1 VTWDTH
7 ANCDGWIA
15 TYSIDGGTPVV
26 YDSGSWSN
34 PYVLES
40 ANPNASFTIP
50 ENPGETYDY
59 PNAPSV
65 TVNEPEKCL
74 VTLQHNAVITSDP
87 NCDGWSASFSSSD
100 GGVGTPTTATSGTW
114 TDPYSLEQATVS
126 YNVVWPDGYTTVVSK
141 TIHEP
146 ENCLRYKTDVT
157 YIKKACTKLGSVYT
171 FTFPATGIKE
181 VDLTKGTTKIV
192 IIASGD
198 VAIPGGTWNGT
209 IIPQPGYDLTGPATF
224 TIDSKVCKAPVFK
237 PTGNVLWSVT
247 KIQRDPMLC
256 YVWIQD
262 GSQPSDAVISK
273 YCGAL
278 WPAGSWNHPHD
289 YIEGYLD
296 GVYGFK
302 DGWTGLF
309 LTPDELPKTDI
320 WW

>member
-1 VTWDTH
+1 MKKTKFGVAMILATILVFAFSITALAWNQPTVTANCAPDSNHYSFTIVLTGSESNYNIDWSWNSSFSGATTVNSTTNPSPYTLVVPRGGTTLYVRWSSDNGSYNSATANGTLCHKSHTVTWDTH

-15 TYSIDGGTPVV
+15 TYSIDGGGKVV
-26 YDSGSWSN
+26 YDSGTWSN
-34 PYVLES
+34 PYVNET
-40 ANPNASFTIP
+40 ANPKAFTVP
-50 ENPGETYDY
+50 EISGDTYDH
-59 PNAPSV
+59 PNSPSV
-65 TVNEPEKCL
+65 TIYE
-74 VTLQHNAVITSDP
+74 
-87 NCDGWSASFSSSD
+87 
-100 GGVGTPTTATSGTW
+100 
-114 TDPYSLEQATVS
+114 
-126 YNVVWPDGYTTVVSK
+126 SK
-141 TIHEP
+141 
-146 ENCLRYKTDVT
+146 D
-157 YIKKACTKLGSVYT
+157 
-171 FTFPATGIKE
+171 
-181 VDLTKGTTKIV
+181 
-192 IIASGD
+192 
-198 VAIPGGTWNGT
+198 
-209 IIPQPGYDLTGPATF
+209 
-224 TIDSKVCKAPVFK
+224 CKAPVFK

-247 KIQRDPMLC
+247 KIHRDPMLC